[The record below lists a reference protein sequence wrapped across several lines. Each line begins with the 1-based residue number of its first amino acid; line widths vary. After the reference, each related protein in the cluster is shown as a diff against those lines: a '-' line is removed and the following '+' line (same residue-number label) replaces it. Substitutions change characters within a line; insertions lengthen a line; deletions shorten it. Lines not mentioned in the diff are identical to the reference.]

1 MNIEPWMIGTAIA
14 VLVLLWALFTYNRFI
29 SLKNSIEESFKHI
42 DITLAQRFDSLTRIA
57 ETIAAYTK
65 HEKEVHTEVTK
76 LRSQFDNQNENEKV
90 KTSNELS
97 RLVSGLQVQVE
108 NYPELKANENY
119 LHLQKSINELEE
131 RLAASRRTFNARVAK
146 FNTMLQQFPTNLF
159 KFFMKLEKRELLH
172 IDNSK
177 KQDVDIARILRG

>member
-108 NYPELKANENY
+108 NYPELKANEN
-119 LHLQKSINELEE
+119 
-131 RLAASRRTFNARVAK
+131 
-146 FNTMLQQFPTNLF
+146 
-159 KFFMKLEKRELLH
+159 
-172 IDNSK
+172 
-177 KQDVDIARILRG
+177 